1 MAIHSIAGSNNKE
14 AKVELGISNDR
25 EVMMMM
31 MMMIIVIIV
40 AGVRTLPIV
49 FQNHW

>member
-1 MAIHSIAGSNNKE
+1 MAIYSIAGSNNKE
-14 AKVELGISNDR
+14 AKAELGISDDR
-25 EVMMMM
+25 EVMMM

-40 AGVRTLPIV
+40 AGVRTLPKV

>member
-1 MAIHSIAGSNNKE
+1 MAIYSIAGSNNKE
-14 AKVELGISNDR
+14 AKAELGISNDR
-25 EVMMMM
+25 EVMM

-40 AGVRTLPIV
+40 AGVRTLPKV